1 MNFTRFIVYLCQFQK
16 PKSESV
22 KCALHLLITSAGRL
36 QQECH
41 ETNDLEIELPYK
53 TQQVMQGAFD
63 IAKAVKQLVTLFQ

>member
-1 MNFTRFIVYLCQFQK
+1 MASLFPIK

-22 KCALHLLITSAGRL
+22 KCALHLLVTSAGRL
-36 QQECH
+36 QQECY
-41 ETNDLEIELPYK
+41 ETSDGEPYR